1 MKKNQFV
8 LTAVLFLALC
18 FSKLTAQTVYI
29 TDAGK
34 KYHAKNCSLVKTGKK
49 GIELSEAKKSGYE
62 PCKICK
68 AEDIRPEADKTK
80 AEPKDKPKKTA
91 K

>member
-1 MKKNQFV
+1 MKKNHFI

-18 FSKLTAQTVYI
+18 FSKLSAQTVYV

-49 GIELSEAKKSGYE
+49 GIELSEAKKQGYE

-68 AEDIRPEADKTK
+68 VDNTPAADKTK
-80 AEPKDKPKKTA
+80 VEPKDKPKKAA